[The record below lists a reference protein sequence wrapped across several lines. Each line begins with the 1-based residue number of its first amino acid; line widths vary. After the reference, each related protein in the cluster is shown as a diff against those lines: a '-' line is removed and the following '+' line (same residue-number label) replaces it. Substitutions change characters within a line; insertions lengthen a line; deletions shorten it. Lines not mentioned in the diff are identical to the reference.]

1 MPQVCIASGP
11 NFSVLNGI
19 SISAYQP
26 SSPMRVPTSQMPSQ
40 LALLSRPSFDIC
52 ESHFAPIG
60 LMANW

>member
-1 MPQVCIASGP
+1 MPQVCSRSGP

-40 LALLSRPSFDIC
+40 FALFSRPSLDIC
-52 ESHFAPIG
+52 ASHFAPAG
-60 LMANW
+60 LIANW